1 MATISC
7 SSTSSLFFNPIRSS
21 TRATSPPT
29 SLWFPSFQFARSVS
43 LSLRYSSKHVE
54 ASRLVVKA
62 VAEEEAGLVSE
73 GGEEVANAPSEDTV
87 SVPVSPSDML
97 IMYFKAE
104 GTMDDTAIPGVTG
117 VLEAQDGIY
126 DLEVTNSEGVA
137 TVVLTKETTVQAT
150 GVASKLVELIQSS
163 GFKLHTLS
171 LSFED
176 EEDEMYK
183 KSMINVTEVEEE

>member
-7 SSTSSLFFNPIRSS
+7 SSPSSLFFNPIRSS
-21 TRATSPPT
+21 TRATSL
-29 SLWFPSFQFARSVS
+29 SFPSFHFARSVS
-43 LSLRYSSKHVE
+43 LSHRYSSKHFD
-54 ASRLVVKA
+54 ASRVVVKA
-62 VAEEEAGLVSE
+62 VAEEETGLVSE
-73 GGEEVANAPSEDTV
+73 GGEEVAKEPSEEIV

-97 IMYFKAE
+97 VMYFKAE

-176 EEDEMYK
+176 EEDELYK
-183 KSMINVTEVEEE
+183 SSMINITELEE

>member
-7 SSTSSLFFNPIRSS
+7 SSPSSLFFNPIRSS
-21 TRATSPPT
+21 TRATSPLT
-29 SLWFPSFQFARSVS
+29 SLSLPSFHFARSVS
-43 LSLRYSSKHVE
+43 LSHRYSSKHVE
-54 ASRLVVKA
+54 ASRVVVKA
-62 VAEEEAGLVSE
+62 VAEEETGLISE
-73 GGEEVANAPSEDTV
+73 GGEEVVTAPSEDTV

-126 DLEVTNSEGVA
+126 DLEVTNAEGVA

-183 KSMINVTEVEEE
+183 SMIKYTEIEE